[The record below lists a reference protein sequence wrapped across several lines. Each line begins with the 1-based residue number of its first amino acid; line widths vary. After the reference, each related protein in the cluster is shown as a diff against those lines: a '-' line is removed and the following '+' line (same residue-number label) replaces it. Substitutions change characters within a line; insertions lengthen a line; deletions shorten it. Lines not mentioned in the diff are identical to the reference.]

1 MIYNSNIETE
11 TLENTNYR
19 KVLYTGTNMQLVVMC
34 LQPGD
39 DIPAEVHDDI
49 EQFFRVE
56 EGTAKVIIDDETFEV
71 SDDEVFIVPP
81 GAKHQVI
88 NAGDS
93 ELKLYTI
100 YTPPEHPA
108 GTVHKDQAEADAY
121 ELEHHHH

>member
-11 TLENTNYR
+11 TLENSNYR
-19 KVLYTGTNMQLVVMC
+19 KVLYTGNNMQLVVMC

-39 DIPAEVHDDI
+39 DIPAEIHEDI
-49 EQFFRVE
+49 EQFFRIE
-56 EGTAKVIIDDETFEV
+56 QGTAKVIIDEETFEV
-71 SDDEVFIVPP
+71 SDDEVFIVPA

-88 NAGDS
+88 NAGDG

-108 GTVHKDQAEADAY
+108 GTVHKNQAEADAY
-121 ELEHHHH
+121 EQEHHH

>member
-1 MIYNSNIETE
+1 
-11 TLENTNYR
+11 
-19 KVLYTGTNMQLVVMC
+19 MQLVVMC